1 MRLRCVPAVLVAAAL
16 AASCT
21 SQQPQPAP
29 SAPPPAPATSAS
41 PTPDPKALEK
51 FTDQKLAW
59 DSCTPFADSQSAKR
73 AFADKAYDCAKLTVP
88 LDYLKPDGETIAI
101 GVLRHK
107 AKKAGQ
113 RIGSLVLNPGGPGG
127 SGVSSAARIA
137 KSPSAATLAARFDIV
152 GFDPRGVGTSEP
164 RLVCLTDAERDADRA
179 EDSESDTSP
188 GGVAK
193 QLADAKAYGARCA
206 ERTKHGQEMLANIGT
221 RDVVRD
227 LDVLRAALGDEKL
240 TYLGYSYGTQ
250 IGTAYAE
257 AYPDKVR
264 ALVLDGAIDP
274 ELDTAESLVT
284 QMAGFQNTFT
294 EFGKW
299 CAAREDCALG
309 RLPGAVTKAFLDL
322 VQPLITKT
330 VPAGDRKLSFEDA
343 ITGTSAALYSQ
354 DAWKFLNDGFAELK
368 RGSGKTL
375 VALADNYCGREPD
388 GRYTGILDVY
398 FAVRCVDS
406 TRIADRK
413 VIDGA
418 HERMF
423 QGAPFLAGGTPD
435 MSELDICSVW
445 PVPATSEVHR
455 PDIEGLPRPLVISTT
470 NDPATPHA
478 SGVNL
483 ARDLKG
489 ALLTFEGAQHTVFL
503 DGNECVDKAGFAYLI
518 DGELP
523 APDTRCT

>member
-1 MRLRCVPAVLVAAAL
+1 MSLRRVPAVLVVAVL
-16 AASCT
+16 VASCT
-21 SQQPQPAP
+21 TPRPQPAP
-29 SAPPPAPATSAS
+29 QVSPTTSVS

-51 FTDQKLAW
+51 FTGQKLKWGA
-59 DSCTPFADSQSAKR
+59 CTD
-73 AFADKAYDCAKLTVP
+73 FADKAFDCAKLTVP
-88 LDYLKPDGETIAI
+88 LDYLKPDGETISI

-107 AKKAGQ
+107 TKKTDQ
-113 RIGSLVLNPGGPGG
+113 RIGSLVVNPGGPGG
-127 SGVSSAARIA
+127 SGVSAAARIA
-137 KSPSAATLAARFDIV
+137 KSDPAATLAARFDIV

-164 RLVCLTDAERDADRA
+164 KLVCLTDAERDADRA
-179 EDSESDTSP
+179 EDSESDTTPS
-188 GGVAK
+188 GIAK
-193 QLADAKAYGARCA
+193 QLDDARAYAAKCA
-206 ERTKHGQEMLANIGT
+206 ERTKHGQELLANIGT

-227 LDVLRAALGDEKL
+227 LDVLRTALGDEKL
-240 TYLGYSYGTQ
+240 TYLGFSYGTQ

-264 ALVLDGAIDP
+264 ALLLDGAVDP

-284 QMAGFQNTFT
+284 QMAGFQNTFI

-309 RLPGAVTKAFLDL
+309 RDAGAVTKAFQDL
-322 VQPLITKT
+322 VRPLITEP
-330 VPAGDRKLSFEDA
+330 VPAGNRELSFEDA

-354 DAWKFLNDGFAELK
+354 DAWKFLNEGFAELK

-375 VALADNYCGREPD
+375 VALADSYYGREPD

-406 TRIADRK
+406 TRIADRR
-413 VIDGA
+413 VIDSA
-418 HERMF
+418 HQRML
-423 QGAPFLAGGTPD
+423 QSAPFLAGGTPD

-445 PVPATSEVHR
+445 PVPATSEVHS
-455 PDIEGLPRPLVISTT
+455 PKIDGLPRPLIISTT
-470 NDPATPHA
+470 DDPATPYA

-489 ALLTFEGAQHTVFL
+489 ALLTFEGARHTVFL
-503 DGNECVDKAGFAYLI
+503 DGNECVDGAGNSYLI

>member
-1 MRLRCVPAVLVAAAL
+1 MSLRRVPAVLAVAL
-16 AASCT
+16 LVASCT
-21 SQQPQPAP
+21 TQQPQPAP
-29 SAPPPAPATSAS
+29 SAPAPVPTTSAS

-51 FTDQKLAW
+51 FTAQKLSWGA
-59 DSCTPFADSQSAKR
+59 CTG
-73 AFADKAYDCAKLTVP
+73 FADKAFDCAKLTVP
-88 LDYLKPDGETIAI
+88 LDYLKPDGETITI

-113 RIGSLVLNPGGPGG
+113 RIGSLVVNPGGPGG
-127 SGVSSAARIA
+127 SGVAAAARIA
-137 KSPSAATLAARFDIV
+137 KSRASATLAARFDIV
-152 GFDPRGVGTSEP
+152 GFDPRGVGASEP
-164 RLVCLTDAERDADRA
+164 KLVCLTDAERDADRA
-179 EDSESDTSP
+179 EDSESDQTSA
-188 GGVAK
+188 GVAK
-193 QLADAKAYGARCA
+193 QLADAKAYSAKCA

-227 LDVLRAALGDEKL
+227 LDVLRSALGDEKL
-240 TYLGYSYGTQ
+240 TYLGFSYGTQ

-264 ALVLDGAIDP
+264 ALVLDGAVDP

-284 QMAGFQNTFT
+284 QMAGFQNTFA

-299 CAAREDCALG
+299 CAARQDCALG
-309 RLPGAVTKAFLDL
+309 KQADGMTKAFQDL
-322 VQPLITKT
+322 VQPLIVKP
-330 VPAGDRKLSFEDA
+330 VPAGNRHLSFEDA

-354 DAWKFLNDGFAELK
+354 DAWRFLNDGFAELE

-375 VALADNYCGREPD
+375 IALADSYYGREPD

-406 TRIADRK
+406 TRITDRR

-435 MSELDICSVW
+435 LSELDICSVW
-445 PVPATSEVHR
+445 PAPATSEVHK
-455 PDIEGLPRPLVISTT
+455 PDIEGLPRPLIISTT
-470 NDPATPHA
+470 NDPATPYQ

-489 ALLTFEGAQHTVFL
+489 ALLTYEGAQHTVFL

-523 APDTRCT
+523 TPGTRCT

>member
-1 MRLRCVPAVLVAAAL
+1 MSLRRVPATLAVVMLV
-16 AASCT
+16 ASCT
-21 SQQPQPAP
+21 SLPQSVPPPTPQP
-29 SAPPPAPATSAS
+29 TTAS

-51 FTDQKLAW
+51 FAEQKLAW
-59 DSCTPFADSQSAKR
+59 GACASLK
-73 AFADKAYDCAKLTVP
+73 DKAFDCAKLTVP
-88 LDYLKPDGETIAI
+88 LDYLKPDGETLSI

-107 AKKAGQ
+107 AKKADQ
-113 RIGSLVLNPGGPGG
+113 RIGSLVVNPGGPGG
-127 SGVSSAARIA
+127 SGVSAAARIA
-137 KSPSAATLAARFDIV
+137 KSLPAATLAGRFDIV
-152 GFDPRGVGTSEP
+152 GFDPRGVGTSDP
-164 RLVCLTDAERDADRA
+164 KLMCLTDAERDADRA
-179 EDSESDTSP
+179 EDSESDTTPS
-188 GGVAK
+188 GIANQLTEARAYAAK
-193 QLADAKAYGARCA
+193 CA
-206 ERTKHGQEMLANIGT
+206 ERTKHGKELLANIGT

-227 LDVLRAALGDEKL
+227 LDVLRSVLGDEKL
-240 TYLGYSYGTQ
+240 TYLGFSYGTQ

-264 ALVLDGAIDP
+264 ALLLDGAVDP
-274 ELDTAESLVT
+274 QLDTAESLVT

-294 EFGKW
+294 EFGEW
-299 CAAREDCALG
+299 CVARADCALG
-309 RLPGAVTKAFLDL
+309 RDAGAVTKAFQNL
-322 VQPLITKT
+322 VQPLITKPA
-330 VPAGDRKLSFEDA
+330 PAGNRELSFEDA

-354 DAWKFLNDGFAELK
+354 DAWKFLNDGFAELE

-375 VALADNYCGREPD
+375 VALADNYYGRESD

-406 TRIADRK
+406 TRITDRR

-418 HERMF
+418 HERML

-445 PVPATSEVHR
+445 PVPATSEVHK
-455 PDIEGLPRPLVISTT
+455 PDIEGLPSPLVISTT
-470 NDPATPHA
+470 DDPATPYA

-503 DGNECVDKAGFAYLI
+503 DGNACVDGAGFAYLI

>member
-1 MRLRCVPAVLVAAAL
+1 MV
-16 AASCT
+16 ASCT
-21 SQQPQPAP
+21 TQQPQPVP
-29 SAPPPAPATSAS
+29 SAPPPVSTTSAS

-51 FTDQKLAW
+51 FTGQKLAW
-59 DSCTPFADSQSAKR
+59 GPCAGST
-73 AFADKAYDCAKLTVP
+73 DKAFDCAKLAVP
-88 LDYLKPDGETIAI
+88 LDYLKPGGETITI

-107 AKKAGQ
+107 TKKADQ
-113 RIGSLVLNPGGPGG
+113 RIGSLVINPGGPGG
-127 SGVSSAARIA
+127 SGVAAAARIA
-137 KSPSAATLAARFDIV
+137 KSRPAAPLAARFDIV

-164 RLVCLTDAERDADRA
+164 KLVCLTDPERDADRA
-179 EDSESDTSP
+179 EDSESDTTP
-188 GGVAK
+188 DGIAK
-193 QLADAKAYGARCA
+193 QLADAKTYATKCT
-206 ERTKHGQEMLANIGT
+206 ERTKHGREMLANIGT

-227 LDVLRAALGDEKL
+227 LDVLRSALGDGKL
-240 TYLGYSYGTQ
+240 TYLGFSYGTQ
-250 IGTAYAE
+250 IGTGYAE
-257 AYPDKVR
+257 AYPEKVR
-264 ALVLDGAIDP
+264 TLLLDGAVDP

-294 EFGKW
+294 AFGKW
-299 CAAREDCALG
+299 CVAREDCALG
-309 RLPGAVTKAFLDL
+309 RDAGGVTKAFQAL
-322 VQPLITKT
+322 VKPLITKPA
-330 VPAGDRKLSFEDA
+330 PAGNRRLSFEDA

-354 DAWKFLNDGFAELK
+354 DAWEFLDDGFAELK

-375 VALADNYCGREPD
+375 VALADSYYGRERD

-406 TRIADRK
+406 TRITDRR

-418 HERMF
+418 HERML
-423 QGAPFLAGGTPD
+423 QGAPFLEGGTPD

-445 PVPATSEVHR
+445 PAPATSEVHK

-470 NDPATPHA
+470 GDPATPYA

-503 DGNECVDKAGFAYLI
+503 DGNACVDGAGVAYLI
-518 DGELP
+518 DGKLP

>member
-1 MRLRCVPAVLVAAAL
+1 MSLRRVPATLAVVVLV
-16 AASCT
+16 ASCT
-21 SQQPQPAP
+21 SPQPQPVQ
-29 SAPPPAPATSAS
+29 PPEPQPTTAS

-51 FTDQKLAW
+51 FTEQKLAW
-59 DSCTPFADSQSAKR
+59 GACESFK
-73 AFADKAYDCAKLTVP
+73 DKAFDCAKLTVP
-88 LDYLKPDGETIAI
+88 LDYLKPDGETISI

-107 AKKAGQ
+107 AKKADQ
-113 RIGSLVLNPGGPGG
+113 RIGSLVVNPGGPGG
-127 SGVSSAARIA
+127 SGVSAAARIA
-137 KSPSAATLAARFDIV
+137 KSLPAATLAGRFDIV
-152 GFDPRGVGTSEP
+152 GFDPRGVGTSDP
-164 RLVCLTDAERDADRA
+164 TLVCLTDAERDADRA
-179 EDSESDTSP
+179 EDSESDTTPS
-188 GGVAK
+188 GITK
-193 QLADAKAYGARCA
+193 QLAEARAYAAKCA
-206 ERTKHGQEMLANIGT
+206 ERTKHGKELLANIGT

-227 LDVLRAALGDEKL
+227 LDVLRSVLGDEKL
-240 TYLGYSYGTQ
+240 TYLGFSYGTQ

-264 ALVLDGAIDP
+264 ALLLDGAVDP
-274 ELDTAESLVT
+274 QLDTAESLVT

-294 EFGKW
+294 EFGQW
-299 CAAREDCALG
+299 CVARADCALG
-309 RLPGAVTKAFLDL
+309 RDAGAVTKAFQNL
-322 VQPLITKT
+322 VQPLIAKP
-330 VPAGDRKLSFEDA
+330 VPAGNRELSFEDA

-368 RGSGKTL
+368 RGSGKAL
-375 VALADNYCGREPD
+375 VALADNYYGRESD

-406 TRIADRK
+406 TRITDRR

-418 HERMF
+418 HERMLR
-423 QGAPFLAGGTPD
+423 GAPFLAGGTPD

-445 PVPATSEVHR
+445 PVPATSEVHK
-455 PDIEGLPRPLVISTT
+455 PDIEGLPSPLVISTT
-470 NDPATPHA
+470 DDPATPYA

-503 DGNECVDKAGFAYLI
+503 DGNACVDGAGFAYLI
-518 DGELP
+518 DGKLP